1 MAKKTWMGRA
11 AGVLLPVSS
20 LPSKYGIGNFGQA
33 AREWVDFLVQAEQR
47 YWQVLPLGPTSFG
60 DSPYASYSAFAGN
73 PLFIDL
79 GELVEQGLLKK
90 GRCKRAFWGEDA
102 ALVDYDAV
110 RAGREKLLRRAFE
123 NFTDEK
129 ALGRFRREN
138 AFWVE
143 DYALYM
149 ALKSRFDGAPWT
161 QWPQELRLRQP
172 QALKRWAQ
180 LCQQDVAYHVFT
192 QYWFFRQ
199 WGALKAYANGKGVQI
214 IGDAPIY
221 VALDSA
227 DVWAHPELFQLDGDN
242 LPTEVSG
249 CPPDAFTADGQL
261 WGNPL
266 YRWDVMQEDGYSW
279 WIKRIKANLSMYDV
293 LRIDHF
299 RGLESYY
306 AIPYGDTTAR
316 NGRWRKGPGMDFIR
330 AINQNVENAAIIAED
345 LGFLTPAVKRLLK
358 NSGYPGM
365 KVLQFAFDPNEDSSY
380 LPHYYPHNCVV
391 YTGTHD
397 NTTTRGWLDT
407 QEPEVLQLAKDYLG
421 FEAVEDGPWAF
432 IRGALESV
440 ADLAIVPFQDYLDLG
455 SEARINTPS
464 TVGGRNWRWR
474 MSPED
479 MDEELA
485 GKMARLSLIY
495 GRASKSEPGK
505 GPAEEPAQKAGKSQT
520 AKPGK
525 KAGKAAKKGD
535 KSHADA

>member
-1 MAKKTWMGRA
+1 MGR
-11 AGVLLPVSS
+11 
-20 LPSKYGIGNFGQA
+20 
-33 AREWVDFLVQAEQR
+33 
-47 YWQVLPLGPTSFG
+47 
-60 DSPYASYSAFAGN
+60 
-73 PLFIDL
+73 
-79 GELVEQGLLKK
+79 
-90 GRCKRAFWGEDA
+90 
-102 ALVDYDAV
+102 
-110 RAGREKLLRRAFE
+110 
-123 NFTDEK
+123 
-129 ALGRFRREN
+129 
-138 AFWVE
+138 
-143 DYALYM
+143 
-149 ALKSRFDGAPWT
+149 
-161 QWPQELRLRQP
+161 
-172 QALKRWAQ
+172 
-180 LCQQDVAYHVFT
+180 
-192 QYWFFRQ
+192 
-199 WGALKAYANGKGVQI
+199 LKAYANQRGVKI

-221 VALDSA
+221 VAMDSA
-227 DVWAHPELFQLDGDN
+227 DVWAQPGLFQLDEKN
-242 LPTEVSG
+242 VPTEVSG

-266 YRWDVMQEDGYSW
+266 YRWDVMKEDGYSW

-421 FEAVEDGPWAF
+421 FEAVEDGPWALHPGGAGE
-432 IRGALESV
+432 RGRPGGHPPCRTIWA
-440 ADLAIVPFQDYLDLG
+440 
-455 SEARINTPS
+455 
-464 TVGGRNWRWR
+464 GGRVPHQHPLHGGGHQLALAHV
-474 MSPED
+474 PED

>member
-1 MAKKTWMGRA
+1 MRASGVLMHLSSLPSPYGIGTMGRA
-11 AGVLLPVSS
+11 A
-20 LPSKYGIGNFGQA
+20 
-33 AREWVDFLVQAEQR
+33 REFVDFLAAAGQR
-47 YWQVLPLGPTSFG
+47 YWQILPICPTSYG
-60 DSPYASYSAFAGN
+60 DSPYQSFSTFAGN
-73 PLFIDL
+73 PYLIDL
-79 GELVEQGLLKK
+79 DLL
-90 GRCKRAFWGEDA
+90 A
-102 ALVDYDAV
+102 AD
-110 RAGREKLLRRAFE
+110 GLLRREEYADIDWE
-123 NFTDEK
+123 STPDRVNYGALYRKRWEVLRK
-129 ALGRFRREN
+129 ACGRLLQAPPAAYADFCAEN
-138 AFWVE
+138 AFWLP
-143 DYALYM
+143 DYALFM
-149 ALKSRFDGAPWT
+149 ALKDEHGGCAWT
-161 QWPQELRLRQP
+161 QWEPALRRRDPAALDAARTRCAGAIGFWQAV
-172 QALKRWAQ
+172 QYLFFAQWRALK
-180 LCQQDVAYHVFT
+180 H
-192 QYWFFRQ
+192 
-199 WGALKAYANGKGVQI
+199 YANQKGVFI
-214 IGDAPIY
+214 IGDLPIY
-221 VALDSA
+221 VAADSV
-227 DVWAHPELFQLDGDN
+227 DVWSAPEAFQLGEDL
-242 LPTEVSG
+242 LPTEVAG
-249 CPPDAFTADGQL
+249 CPPDGFSATGQL

-266 YRWDVMQEDGYSW
+266 YNWDAMAQNGYAW
-279 WIKRIKANLSMYDV
+279 WVRRIRVLCSTYDV

-440 ADLAIVPFQDYLDLG
+440 ADLAVIPLQDYLGLG
-455 SEARINTPS
+455 GECRINTPS
-464 TVGGRNWRWR
+464 TVGGTNWRWR

-505 GPAEEPAQKAGKSQT
+505 GPAEEPAQKTGKSQT